1 MEFKILDKSGKDSK
15 KIHKASDEIFG
26 SEFNESL
33 IHQLVTSYMSNGRSV
48 TRAQKTRGE
57 VKHSTR
63 KPFRQKGT
71 GNARA
76 GMTSSP
82 IWRGGGRAFP
92 NRPDEN
98 YTQKINKKAYRVAM
112 KSILSELVRQERLS
126 IIEEFKV
133 ESPKTK
139 QFVEKIKTLGITEN
153 VLVLIDSFDENL
165 YLSSRNLINV
175 LVVEAKYA
183 DPVSLVHFSKV
194 IATTEAVKQLEEMFA
209 WVT

>member
-1 MEFKILDKSGKDSK
+1 MEFKILDKVGKVSK
-15 KIHKASDEIFG
+15 KTHKASDAIFDND
-26 SEFNESL
+26 FNESL
-33 IHQLVTSYMSNGRSV
+33 IHQIVTSYISNGRSV
-48 TRAQKTRGE
+48 TRAQKTRSE

-82 IWRGGGRAFP
+82 IWRSGGRAFP

-98 YTQKINKKAYRVAM
+98 YTHKINKKAYRAGM
-112 KSILSELVRQERLS
+112 KSILSELVRQKRLS

-133 ESPKTK
+133 DTPKTK
-139 QFVEKIKTLGITEN
+139 QFVEKIKTLGIEDN
-153 VLVLIDSFDENL
+153 VLVLIAAFDENL
-165 YLSSRNLINV
+165 YLSSRNLTNV

-194 IATTEAVKQLEEMFA
+194 IATPEAVKQLEEMFA
-209 WVT
+209 

>member
-1 MEFKILDKSGKDSK
+1 
-15 KIHKASDEIFG
+15 
-26 SEFNESL
+26 
-33 IHQLVTSYMSNGRSV
+33 
-48 TRAQKTRGE
+48 
-57 VKHSTR
+57 
-63 KPFRQKGT
+63 
-71 GNARA
+71 
-76 GMTSSP
+76 MTSSP

-126 IIEEFKV
+126 IIEEFKID
-133 ESPKTK
+133 SPKTK

-165 YLSSRNLINV
+165 YLSSRNLTNA

-209 WVT
+209 

>member
-15 KIHKASDEIFG
+15 KTHKASDEIFG

-183 DPVSLVHFSKV
+183 DPVSIVHFSKV

-209 WVT
+209 